1 MRLTNSREVAT
12 FFIARAIVVAV
23 LFAASPVLLTPLY
36 MELLRAGGA
45 ILMTAGTLSVSVV
58 AWLVTLLLFVA
69 LRGGLG
75 GVPPTVG
82 RTDAVTSSSGEIGA
96 YLIAVLIVMALVYG
110 FNMVVLSP
118 IYASLR
124 QGGEM
129 MWVVPISLAVAAITA
144 VVFFVIFIA
153 LRGGMSGAASAE
165 GRIES

>member
-1 MRLTNSREVAT
+1 MQLTNSREVAT

-45 ILMTAGTLSVSVV
+45 ALMTVGTLSVSIV

-75 GVPPTVG
+75 GVPPMVG
-82 RTDAVTSSSGEIGA
+82 SSDTVTSSSGEIGA
-96 YLIAVLIVMALVYG
+96 YVIAVLIVIILVYG
-110 FNMVVLSP
+110 FNMVVLGP

-124 QGGEM
+124 QSGGT
-129 MWVVPISLAVAAITA
+129 MWVMPLSLAVAAATA

-153 LRGGMSGAASAE
+153 LRSGMSGTASA
-165 GRIES
+165 GGPIES